1 MTEREQEMA
10 QITTEF
16 YKVLYTSE
24 SVENMEAVLGTVPVR
39 VTSEMNAKL
48 LEMVTEAEVKE
59 ACFKCFRRRPRDR
72 MDTSHISSRDIGICV
87 GAR

>member
-1 MTEREQEMA
+1 MTENEQEMA

-24 SVENMEAVLGTVPVR
+24 GVENMEAVLGMILIR

-48 LEMVTEAEVKE
+48 LEMVTEVEVKE
-59 ACFKCFRRRPRDR
+59 ACFQMFPTKAPGPDGYPTHFFQR
-72 MDTSHISSRDIGICV
+72 H
-87 GAR
+87 